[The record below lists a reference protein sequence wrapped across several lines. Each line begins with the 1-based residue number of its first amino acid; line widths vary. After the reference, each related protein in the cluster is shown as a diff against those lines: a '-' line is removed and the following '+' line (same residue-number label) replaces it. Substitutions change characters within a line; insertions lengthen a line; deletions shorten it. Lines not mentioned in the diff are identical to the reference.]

1 MKKLTETE
9 LLNRQS
15 INLSYC
21 SKLEKDEAISLED
34 INELI
39 PGYIHLNN
47 REDISLEYMSR
58 NGQERFQKSLDEIQ
72 LGGVEFLNEITDKR
86 SQYIFATGLLSFS
99 MSEDEQG
106 TFSFIQ
112 RVRNTKKDPFRLY
125 YTVSKK
131 YKNGTSLLSYT
142 QPINELN
149 AGIYLKEIADRRF
162 EFYNKNYYKF
172 IQLTKREK
180 EIISL
185 IVEGSTNKQIAEKLY
200 ISYETVKTHRKN
212 IFRKLETSNLLF
224 LGEFYKIFLMEK

>member
-9 LLNRQS
+9 LLQQQS

-21 SKLEKDEAISLED
+21 SKLEKDEKISLED

-39 PGYIHLNN
+39 PGYVHLNN
-47 REDISLEYMSR
+47 RSDIHLEYMSR
-58 NGQERFQKSLDEIQ
+58 NGLNRFQKSLEEIQ
-72 LGGVEFLNEITDKR
+72 NGGVEFLNEITDKR
-86 SQYIFATGLLSFS
+86 SQYIFATGLLGFS
-99 MSEDEQG
+99 MNEDEQG
-106 TFSFIQ
+106 TFSFVQ
-112 RVRNTKKDPFRLY
+112 RVRNTKKDPFQLY
-125 YTVSKK
+125 FTVSKK

-149 AGIYLKEIADRRF
+149 AGIYLKEIADERF
-162 EFYNKNYYKF
+162 EFYNAHYHKF
-172 IQLTKREK
+172 MQLTKREK
-180 EIISL
+180 QIIHL
-185 IVEGSTNKQIAEKLY
+185 IIEGKTNRQIAERLY